1 MLICLWVRGIPWEGD
16 EVSVFSGVYNNIKW
30 RNLEKKEDRENA
42 RVMTPILHYLSL
54 FVRIQNIGVHPDA
67 LEWLRTKNQRTQ
79 VDGMVQSS
87 AAISGTVTIF
97 FLSNYIQF
105 IYRLH
110 SNFPTIISMLRNCK
124 NVLNLQS

>member
-1 MLICLWVRGIPWEGD
+1 MRGIPWEGD
-16 EVSVFSGVYNNIKW
+16 EVSVFSGVSNNIKW
-30 RNLEKKEDRENA
+30 RNIEKKEDRENA

-97 FLSNYIQF
+97 FFYRIIFSSYTDYIQ
-105 IYRLH
+105 I
-110 SNFPTIISMLRNCK
+110 FPLLFLCSGTARMF
-124 NVLNLQS
+124 

>member
-1 MLICLWVRGIPWEGD
+1 MRGIPWEGD
-16 EVSVFSGVYNNIKW
+16 EVSVFSGVSNNIKW

-97 FLSNYIQF
+97 FIELYSVHIPITFKLSHYYF
-105 IYRLH
+105 YA
-110 SNFPTIISMLRNCK
+110 PE
-124 NVLNLQS
+124 LQECSKFAKLANS